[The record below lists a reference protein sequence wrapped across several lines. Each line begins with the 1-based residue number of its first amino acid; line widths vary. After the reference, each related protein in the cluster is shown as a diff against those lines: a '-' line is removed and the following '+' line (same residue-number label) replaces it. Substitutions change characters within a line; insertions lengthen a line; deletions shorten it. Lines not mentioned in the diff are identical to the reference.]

1 MSAAT
6 SSTLKIKDNKTLNSG
21 SEKLLGLTIDSKH
34 SFNNYLDKIIK
45 KDNQKVHVLTKITPC
60 VSIPKRKLLIN
71 FLFTHHNLIGAPSSG
86 CVLIV

>member
-45 KDNQKVHVLTKITPC
+45 KDNQKVHV
-60 VSIPKRKLLIN
+60 
-71 FLFTHHNLIGAPSSG
+71 
-86 CVLIV
+86 